1 MVDFSDEYIDR
12 FGTIVYVIGFIT
24 GGCVGGVLGALLV
37 YYLQKGFEMFDGP
50 SDRGF
55 WTVVLSIF
63 FLGFAC
69 GGAAA
74 LLVYFLMS

>member
-1 MVDFSDEYIDR
+1 
-12 FGTIVYVIGFIT
+12 
-24 GGCVGGVLGALLV
+24 
-37 YYLQKGFEMFDGP
+37 MFDGP

-69 GGAAA
+69 GGGAGA
-74 LLVYFLMS
+74 LLVYFLM